1 MCKNKH
7 FAEYRKI
14 YFPIL
19 PNTAKFV
26 LPFLPNTAK
35 FSSQIPQQNAA
46 KCEAAEHTT
55 TLQVLN
61 AEQLFVLPPTPYIKY
76 P

>member
-14 YFPIL
+14 YFPVFAEYRKIYS
-19 PNTAKFV
+19 
-26 LPFLPNTAK
+26 PFLPNTAK
-35 FSSQIPQQNAA
+35 FSSQMPQQNAA
-46 KCEAAEHTT
+46 KREAAEHTT

-61 AEQLFVLPPTPYIKY
+61 AEQLFVLPPTPYIKH

>member
-1 MCKNKH
+1 
-7 FAEYRKI
+7 
-14 YFPIL
+14 L
-19 PNTAKFV
+19 PNTAKFIYPFLPNTTKFV